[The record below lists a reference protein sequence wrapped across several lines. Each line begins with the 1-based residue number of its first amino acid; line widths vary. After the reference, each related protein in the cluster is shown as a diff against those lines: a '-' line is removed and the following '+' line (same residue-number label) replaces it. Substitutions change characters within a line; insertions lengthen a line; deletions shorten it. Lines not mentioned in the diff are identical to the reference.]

1 MVNTDFYTVVM
12 NQSNEGIFRILKQ
25 RSDNGLNTLGP
36 NRDLVVDIEDR
47 SYIDFRSFD

>member
-25 RSDNGLNTLGP
+25 RSDKIIYNFNSEVKKRQGKIYT
-36 NRDLVVDIEDR
+36 
-47 SYIDFRSFD
+47 